1 MSRQSTPATI
11 ATLHAGAAL
20 DVSAAR
26 GPQSETAVAVDP
38 ADGSRILAG
47 SNDIRA
53 RRMRVYTSTEDGRR
67 WTSTLLPLPPGRSV
81 CAASDP
87 GVAVGPR
94 GAEYYSFLGIRC
106 EDRRAV
112 GASVYVAS
120 RARPGDTWRVPAE
133 PVASA
138 PRLTLADDRPSLA
151 VDLGSDSPHRGRL
164 YVAWSRFRFD
174 VSSIWADPDEEQV
187 NPVDVAAVV
196 SHSDDRG
203 RTWSMPTPVSQGGMP
218 LEIRLAIG
226 RDGQVYAVW
235 RDAQTDSIY
244 LSRSTDG
251 SGFGERTFVAAA
263 VVRSEH
269 SCHTFRARIAA
280 QPKRCVSP
288 NPVVAVDDSPTKRAG
303 SVYVVWGTTGL
314 NGSQDVDVASFTPDL
329 SPKIGVGRVQL
340 VGPTEGM
347 AGNDQFLPS
356 ATVDAA
362 TGGLWACYYATTR
375 PGGMK
380 ARFTCT
386 ASDDGGRSWR
396 PAVPVIPAASDES
409 RSPANV
415 ANGYGD
421 YESIAAAGKALVAT
435 WTDGSRL
442 TSLGEE
448 IMSARVTL
456 RKEIR

>member
-1 MSRQSTPATI
+1 MSRQSTPSTT
-11 ATLHAGAAL
+11 ATLHAGAVV
-20 DVSAAR
+20 DVSVAR

-38 ADGSRILAG
+38 ADDSRILAG
-47 SNDIRA
+47 SNDIRM
-53 RRMRVYTSTEDGRR
+53 RRMRVYTSANGGVR
-67 WTSTLLPLPPGRSV
+67 WTSTLLPFPNSAV

-87 GVAVGPR
+87 GVAVGPG

-106 EDRRAV
+106 EGRHAV
-112 GASVYVAS
+112 GAAVYVAS
-120 RARPGDTWRVPAE
+120 RAHSGAGWRLPARPVGN
-133 PVASA
+133 A

-151 VDLGSDSPHRGRL
+151 VDLGSGSPHRGRL

-187 NPVDVAAVV
+187 NPVDVTAVV

-203 RTWSMPTPVSQGGMP
+203 RTWSKPTPVSQTGMP
-218 LEIRLAIG
+218 LEIRLAIA

-244 LSRSTDG
+244 VSRSTDG
-251 SGFGERTFVAAA
+251 SRFGGRTFVAAA

-280 QPKRCVSP
+280 QPRRCVSP
-288 NPVVAVDDSPTKRAG
+288 NPVVAVDDSPAKHAG
-303 SVYVVWGTTGL
+303 TVYVVWGTTGL
-314 NGSQDVDVASFTPDL
+314 NGSQDVDVASFSPDL
-329 SPKIGVGRVQL
+329 SPKIGVGHVQL

-356 ATVDAA
+356 ATVDAT
-362 TGGLWACYYATTR
+362 TGRLWTCYYATTR
-375 PGGMK
+375 PGGTK

-396 PAVPVIPAASDES
+396 PAVPVITAASDES

-421 YESIAAAGKALVAT
+421 YESIAATGTALVAT

-442 TSLGEE
+442 ASRGEE
-448 IMSARVTL
+448 IMSARVTE
-456 RKEIR
+456 REEVR

>member
-1 MSRQSTPATI
+1 MSRQSTPPA
-11 ATLHAGAAL
+11 AVTLHAGAAA
-20 DVSAAR
+20 DVSSAR

-38 ADGSRILAG
+38 ADESRILAG
-47 SNDIRA
+47 SNDIHLRK
-53 RRMRVYTSTEDGRR
+53 MRVYASADGGER
-67 WTSTLLPLPPGRSV
+67 WTSSVLPLPNSAV

-87 GVAVGPR
+87 GVAIGR
-94 GAEYYSFLGIRC
+94 GGAEYYSFLGIRC
-106 EDRRAV
+106 QGRRAV
-112 GASVYVAS
+112 GAAVYVAS
-120 RARPGDTWRVPAE
+120 RPRPGAAWRLPAK
-133 PVASA
+133 PVGSA

-151 VDLGSDSPHRGRL
+151 IDLGSGSPHRGRL

-174 VSSIWADPDEEQV
+174 VSSIWADPDEEEV
-187 NPVDVAAVV
+187 NPVEVTAVV

-203 RTWSMPTPVSQGGMP
+203 RTWSTPTIVSQVGMP
-218 LEIRLAIG
+218 LEIRLAIA

-235 RDAQTDSIY
+235 RDAETDSIY
-244 LSRSTDG
+244 VSRSTDG
-251 SGFGERTFVAAA
+251 SRFDDRRFVAAA
-263 VVRSEH
+263 VVRSDR

-288 NPVVAVDDSPTKRAG
+288 NPVVAIDDSPTKHTG
-303 SVYVVWGTTGL
+303 TVYVVWGTTGL
-314 NGSQDVDVASFTPDL
+314 NGSQDVDVASFMPDL

-356 ATVDAA
+356 ATVDAV
-362 TGGLWACYYATTR
+362 TGRLWACYYATTR
-375 PGGMK
+375 PGGTK

-396 PAVPVIPAASDES
+396 PSVPVVAVASDES

-421 YESIAAAGKALVAT
+421 YESIAPAGRALVAT

-442 TSLGEE
+442 ATRGEE
-448 IMSARVTL
+448 IMSARVTERTVL
-456 RKEIR
+456 R

>member
-11 ATLHAGAAL
+11 ATLHAGPVV

-26 GPQSETAVAVDP
+26 GPQSETAIAVDP
-38 ADGSRILAG
+38 ADESRILAG
-47 SNDIRA
+47 SNDIRV
-53 RRMRVYTSTEDGRR
+53 RKMRVYASADGGKR
-67 WTSTLLPLPPGRSV
+67 WTSTVLPLPNSAV

-87 GVAVGPR
+87 GVAIGPG

-106 EDRRAV
+106 EGRHAV
-112 GASVYVAS
+112 GAAVYVAS
-120 RARPGDTWRVPAE
+120 RTQPGAVWRLPAK
-133 PVASA
+133 PVGSA
-138 PRLTLADDRPSLA
+138 PRLTLADDRPSLT
-151 VDLGSDSPHRGRL
+151 VDLGSGSPHRGRL

-187 NPVDVAAVV
+187 NPVDVTAVV

-203 RTWSMPTPVSQGGMP
+203 RTWSTPTIVSQVGMP

-244 LSRSTDG
+244 VSRSTDG
-251 SGFGERTFVAAA
+251 SRFGGRTFVAAA

-288 NPVVAVDDSPTKRAG
+288 NPVVAVDDSPAERDGT
-303 SVYVVWGTTGL
+303 VYVVWGTTGL

-329 SPKIGVGRVQL
+329 SPKIGVGHVQL

-347 AGNDQFLPS
+347 SGNDQFLPS
-356 ATVDAA
+356 ATVDAI
-362 TGGLWACYYATTR
+362 TGRLWTCYYATTR
-375 PGGMK
+375 PSGTK

-396 PAVPVIPAASDES
+396 PSVPLVTVASDES

-421 YESIAAAGKALVAT
+421 YESVAPAGRGLVAT

-442 TSLGEE
+442 AARGEE
-448 IMSARVTL
+448 IMSARVTERTVL
-456 RKEIR
+456 R